1 MPPSAAGPAGGEAAS
16 ASGMPELIV
25 GGLTSLSTV
34 DWPGELAAVVFCQG
48 CAWSCPYCHNAALRP
63 LDPAKGPSPSAP
75 SEPNK
80 PDAPPSWPEVSA
92 WLETRRGLLDAVV
105 FSGGEPLLQPGLPRA
120 MATVRGLGF
129 KTGLHTSGMNPAAMA
144 RALPLCDWVGL
155 DIKAPRAAYD
165 RITGRPGGAE
175 AAWQSLEL
183 LRQSGAAFE
192 LRTTWHPA
200 LLTEDELLALA
211 GELSGVAAVAWKLQA
226 FQPDGCEDARLAA
239 GGRAHVPQALAA
251 ALRRALGAG
260 ASLTVRD

>member
-1 MPPSAAGPAGGEAAS
+1 MSTSPSAAGLASGEAAS
-16 ASGMPELIV
+16 ASVGPELVV

-63 LDPAKGPSPSAP
+63 FGPNGGDSGPPYAGRP
-75 SEPNK
+75 W
-80 PDAPPSWPEVSA
+80 PDVLH

-105 FSGGEPLLQPGLPRA
+105 FSGGEPLLQPGLPGA

-129 KTGLHTSGMNPAAMA
+129 KTGLHTSGMNPAALA

-165 RITGRPGGAE
+165 RITGRPGSAK

-183 LRQSGAAFE
+183 LRKSGAAFE

-200 LLTEDELLALA
+200 LLSEAELLALA
-211 GELSGVAAVAWKLQA
+211 AELSGVAGVEWRLQA
-226 FQPDGCEDARLAA
+226 FQPDGCEDLSLAA
-239 GGRAHVPQALAA
+239 AGRVHAPQTLAT

-260 ASLTVRD
+260 GSLTVRD